1 MKNKKTSGKL
11 IIVMM
16 LCLSLVCGCGK
27 NAAKE
32 GENGENAQNTG
43 DRTYQQ
49 RDRESLSVDYAEV
62 DALDDL
68 KNSAGVVI
76 DATYKE
82 KLEDRKTNAEL
93 PDGAKTDYT
102 FGQYSF
108 SLNSVLVNNGN
119 LNIGKDFILGVGE
132 IVKDTFPELQEGDRI
147 ITAVKKAEYDD
158 NSYNWDSF
166 VLFYVKND
174 GTVVSA
180 YTEDSKYD
188 GYTLEEFKDML
199 TKN

>member
-16 LCLSLVCGCGK
+16 LCLSLVCSCGK

-93 PDGAKTDYT
+93 PDGVKTDYT

-188 GYTLEEFKDML
+188 GYTLEEFKNML